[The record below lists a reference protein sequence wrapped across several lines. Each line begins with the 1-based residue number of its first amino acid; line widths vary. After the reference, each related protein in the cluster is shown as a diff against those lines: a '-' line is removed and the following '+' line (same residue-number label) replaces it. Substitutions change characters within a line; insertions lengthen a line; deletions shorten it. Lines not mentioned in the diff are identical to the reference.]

1 MIQSDFPALSN
12 KRYFNYGGQGTLPQC
27 AIDAIAGAYK
37 YVQEVGPFSNAIFH
51 WMYDEIGATR
61 RALNEEL
68 GGEPD
73 CWAIT
78 ASVTEGCNIVMW
90 GLDWHEGDRIL
101 LTDSEHNGVV
111 GAAENLAKRHKL
123 SLDYFAVA
131 EKTEAEILD
140 ALRAAMTPRTK
151 LVVFSHV
158 LWNTGQVLPIEAM
171 VDIVERFGAQAL
183 VDGAQ
188 SAGVIAMD
196 LSKTDIDYYA
206 ITGHKWLCGPEGV
219 GALYIR
225 QDRLTQ
231 LHPTFVGWRTDMT
244 AHGGRVDGSR
254 FEVATTAL
262 PLLAGF
268 RSALTFHRD
277 KGGTPEEREQLI
289 RQRSERLRRKLS
301 AIAPNPRLITHAD
314 EGSGLTS
321 FAVEGK
327 KHSSIVHDL
336 EAKHYLLRTIPT
348 PDAIRASTH
357 YFTSEAD
364 VDALVD
370 AIADLLS

>member
-1 MIQSDFPALSN
+1 MIQSDFPALAN
-12 KRYFNYGGQGTLPQC
+12 KRYFNYGGQGTMPQC
-27 AIDAIAGAYK
+27 AIDAIADAYK
-37 YVQEVGPFSNAIFH
+37 FVQEVGPFSSAIFR
-51 WMYDEIGATR
+51 WMYDELAATR
-61 RALNEEL
+61 RALNVEL

-73 CWAIT
+73 CWALT

-90 GLDWHEGDRIL
+90 GLDWHEGDHIL

-111 GAAENLAKRHKL
+111 AAAENLAKRLKL
-123 SLDYFAVA
+123 NLDYFAVA
-131 EKTEAEILD
+131 EKSEAEILE

-151 LVVFSHV
+151 LVCFSHV
-158 LWNTGQVLPIEAM
+158 LWNTGQVLPIAAM
-171 VDIVERFGAQAL
+171 VDIVERFGAQVL

-225 QDRLTQ
+225 QDRLSE

-244 AHGGRVDGSR
+244 KRGDRIDGSR

-268 RSALTFHRD
+268 RRALTFHRET
-277 KGGTPEEREQLI
+277 GGAPEDREQLMM
-289 RQRSERLRRKLS
+289 QRALSLRNKLNGIAGLRCITNVES
-301 AIAPNPRLITHAD
+301 A
-314 EGSGLTS
+314 SGLTS
-321 FAVEGK
+321 FAIEGK
-327 KHSSIVHDL
+327 KHSDIVHDL
-336 EAKHYLLRTIPT
+336 ELQHLLVRTIPT

-357 YFTSEAD
+357 YFTTEAD
-364 VDALVD
+364 VDALAV
-370 AIADLLS
+370 AIGKLAN